1 MKLRGRFTLWFCL
14 AALIPIA
21 AAALVT
27 RTILNSE
34 YRKAAQ
40 TERDASEAEIRRLIS
55 GAERSIAGKIKGLAS
70 RDDPYVGGT
79 LLDLV
84 TEGGQLRPLSRQR
97 LRDLGAPL
105 MRQLSLDL
113 LFLVDSRAQVLDAPH
128 YTPSLGEELP
138 EMRARAKR
146 SGGRPYFVMEP
157 ALVDGSI
164 KKVLVIEAARE
175 VRERGDSVTVVG
187 GRRIDSEFLKPIRK
201 PDGVQVRIVGS
212 GGEIL
217 VPPKGEWKSD
227 KSISSHTLKD
237 SQGRSV
243 AVLEIRHAND
253 ALPALLRKVTLYSAL
268 LALAALLVTVMLG
281 FVVARRMTRELD
293 ALVVGVQA
301 AARGDL
307 DHQVEIRSA
316 DEIGEVGAA
325 FNTMMLDLHDSKE
338 RLVMAER
345 IAAWQEIARRLAHE
359 IKNPLTPIQ
368 MSMETLRKT
377 YAKKHPSFDE
387 IFEESTATVLEEAA
401 RLKRIVSEF
410 SEFARMPKPN
420 KTWLSLNDLVRSQ
433 VALYTGSVEI
443 SKSFEDDLPMLEADK
458 DTLSQVLLN
467 LIENARDAI
476 GDRPDGKIRVS
487 TESSRGGRA
496 VLVLVD
502 DNGPGISPEVKDKL
516 FTPYYTTKHA
526 HGGTG
531 LGLAIAHRI
540 VSDHHGRIAASDSPW
555 GGARFTVELPAQGAG
570 DEVLLATMSGKMPR
584 FK

>member
-27 RTILNSE
+27 RTILTSALRQE
-34 YRKAAQ
+34 AQ
-40 TERDASEAEIRRLIS
+40 TARKSSEAEMRRFLTTL
-55 GAERSIAGKIKGLAS
+55 ETEVAGTLEGLAR

-79 LLDLV
+79 LLNLV
-84 TEGGQLRPLSRQR
+84 TGGGELQPHSRQR
-97 LRDLGAPL
+97 LRDLGGPL

-113 LFLVDSRAQVLDAPH
+113 LYLLDHQAQVLDAPH
-128 YTPSLGEELP
+128 YQPSLGEELP
-138 EMRARAKR
+138 ELRVRAKK
-146 SGGRPYFVMEP
+146 SKGKPYYAMVTVLEKN
-157 ALVDGSI
+157 SI
-164 KKVLVIEAARE
+164 KKVLVLECARE
-175 VRERGDSVTVVG
+175 VKDGNFSVTVVG
-187 GRRIDSEFLKPIRK
+187 GRRIDAALLEPILKLPE
-201 PDGVQVRIVGS
+201 VQVRVLGSDRKVLIPSRGVWRDDKGVSAYVLQDTEGREVAIV
-212 GGEIL
+212 EMKL
-217 VPPKGEWKSD
+217 V
-227 KSISSHTLKD
+227 
-237 SQGRSV
+237 
-243 AVLEIRHAND
+243 ND
-253 ALPALLRKVTLYSAL
+253 ALPALLEQVTLYSAL
-268 LALAALLVTVMLG
+268 LALAALALTVMLG
-281 FVVARRMTRELD
+281 FVVARRMTRDLD

-307 DHQVEIRSA
+307 EHQVAIGSK
-316 DEIGEVGAA
+316 DEIGAVGAA
-325 FNTMMLDLHDSKE
+325 FNTMMIDLLDSKE
-338 RLVMAER
+338 RLMMAER
-345 IAAWQEIARRLAHE
+345 VAAWQEIARRLAHE

-387 IFEESTATVLEEAA
+387 VFEESTATVLEEAA

-410 SEFARMPKPN
+410 SEFARMPKPH
-420 KTWLSLNDLVRSQ
+420 KTTLSLNDLVRAQ
-433 VALYTGSVEI
+433 VALYQGSLEI
-443 SKSFEDDLPMLEADK
+443 SSSLEDDLPLLEADK
-458 DTLSQVLLN
+458 DTLSQLLLN

-476 GDRPDGKIRVS
+476 DGREGGKIRVC

-496 VLVLVD
+496 VIVRVD

-540 VSDHHGRIAASDSPW
+540 VSDHNGKITASDSPL
-555 GGARFTVELPAQGAG
+555 GGARFTVELPARGAG